1 MRATLLIAVVL
12 AVGCGP
18 RAVTP
23 RTGAYLAG
31 LSIVAAEVELETGV
45 TPAPAPAPKPDGVPS
60 PANCPE
66 RCMNGRVGDGTI
78 MFDCAVCDR
87 DGDGDPDDAD
97 AGAVKESL
105 TVEWLTWP
113 EAHAEQLRTGQPVL
127 VLVSFQGCAPCV
139 RLKRLLD
146 EPGNLNRLAE
156 LGIPCLG
163 HCRDWQTDDKTKWRA
178 PAIVYADGREEPPM
192 LTNLS
197 FATADDF
204 FDQLTGWIN
213 AND

>member
-1 MRATLLIAVVL
+1 MNQVEQSPFSRILQVLVGLFCAVVMAL
-12 AVGCGP
+12 CAPPAQEAPHEAELVELIDDIEE
-18 RAVTP
+18 VTP
-23 RTGAYLAG
+23 
-31 LSIVAAEVELETGV
+31 VAA
-45 TPAPAPAPKPDGVPS
+45 KPH
-60 PANCPE
+60 
-66 RCMNGRVGDGTI
+66 
-78 MFDCAVCDR
+78 
-87 DGDGDPDDAD
+87 
-97 AGAVKESL
+97 
-105 TVEWLTWP
+105 WLTWP

-127 VLVSFQGCAPCV
+127 VLVSFEGCAPCV
-139 RLKRLLD
+139 RLKKLID
-146 EPGNLNRLAE
+146 QPGNLNRLAE